1 MLARV
6 LVVSGGCQNHSLRM
20 AANRLYDS
28 GATSSMTGTS
38 DRDQLCVFCF
48 FFLSCLALMFVCVC
62 VKWGVLLEEKG
73 HGGAILVLLW

>member
-48 FFLSCLALMFVCVC
+48 FFKVVWRLCSCVC

>member
-6 LVVSGGCQNHSLRM
+6 LVVNGGCQNHSLRM

-38 DRDQLCVFCF
+38 DRDQLCVFF
-48 FFLSCLALMFVCVC
+48 VFFLKLSGAYVRVC

-73 HGGAILVLLW
+73 HGGAILVLL

>member
-48 FFLSCLALMFVCVC
+48 FLKLSGAYVRVCIFRGQWGSRSQQSANTS
-62 VKWGVLLEEKG
+62 VKQ
-73 HGGAILVLLW
+73 